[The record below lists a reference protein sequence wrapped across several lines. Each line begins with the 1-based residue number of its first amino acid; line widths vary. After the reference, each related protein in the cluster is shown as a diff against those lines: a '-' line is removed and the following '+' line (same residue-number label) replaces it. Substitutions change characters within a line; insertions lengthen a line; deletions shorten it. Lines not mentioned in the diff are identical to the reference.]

1 MYNAAVCYIKLRHI
15 IYANLYIFGKLIH
28 SAFHLCH
35 VLQDMTKNN
44 TFSCHGNMTNDNS
57 HKIAKLKIYL
67 LPNLIAIFD
76 EKTGFFGLL
85 RE

>member
-1 MYNAAVCYIKLRHI
+1 MQTYTFLESSYTQLSTCVMFSK
-15 IYANLYIFGKLIH
+15 IY
-28 SAFHLCH
+28 
-35 VLQDMTKNN
+35 DKNN

-67 LPNLIAIFD
+67 LQNLIAIFD